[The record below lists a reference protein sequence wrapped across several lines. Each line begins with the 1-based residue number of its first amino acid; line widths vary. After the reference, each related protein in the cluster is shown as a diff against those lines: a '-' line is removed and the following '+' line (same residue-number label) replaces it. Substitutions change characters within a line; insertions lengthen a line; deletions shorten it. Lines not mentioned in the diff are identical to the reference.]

1 MLQLGFA
8 TRDITPSR
16 PAMIQGQKGRRI
28 GSEALD
34 PITVTAWAMS
44 NPDGS
49 EATVLVSCDITTPS
63 QRLINS
69 VRERIDASSL
79 PIDGA
84 AVILTATH
92 THTSLVHED
101 GPYEYPGGDVMT
113 PMECEA
119 WLTEQI
125 TAAVEA
131 AWHDRTP
138 RIVARAFEHAVVGHN
153 RYAVYADGAGQMY
166 GKTWRDDFANIGGY
180 EDHSVDLMFAW
191 DPDGALA
198 GIAIVIP
205 CPSQVTEHLTQFSA
219 DYWHEVRVELRQ
231 RLGNQTSGPDADAT
245 SGLSILGLCGTAGDQ
260 SPHFLLYA
268 QQEEEMRQ
276 RRGISER
283 EEIGRRVADAVERAL
298 ACTPP
303 DADRPCPLTH
313 HTRHLELPPRAISQ
327 AERDQAEA
335 LYDEAVAKGDTDTWW
350 PKRQKAVVEIFDGE
364 REATLVPVEIH
375 GMRIGDFVIAT
386 NPFELFLDYGLQIK
400 ARSTA
405 AQTMLV
411 QLAGRGFYLPSPRAV
426 AAGGYGAMPAVSA
439 AGPEAGAELVEETL
453 SMIDDLMEPDQGA

>member
-28 GSEALD
+28 GHEALD
-34 PITVTAWAMS
+34 PITVTAWAMT
-44 NPDGS
+44 NEDNS

-63 QRLINS
+63 QGLIEH
-69 VRERIDASSL
+69 VRGRIDASSL

-101 GPYEYPGGDVMT
+101 GSYEFPGGDVMT
-113 PMECEA
+113 PMESEA
-119 WLTEQI
+119 WLTDQI
-125 TAAVEA
+125 TEAIEA
-131 AWHDRTP
+131 AWEARTP

-153 RYAVYADGAGQMY
+153 RYAVYADGNGQMY
-166 GKTWRDDFANIGGY
+166 GKTRRDDFAHIGGY
-180 EDHSVDLMFAW
+180 EDHSIDLMFAW
-191 DPDGALA
+191 NPDGTLA
-198 GIAIVIP
+198 GVAIVIP

-219 DYWHEVRVELRQ
+219 DYWHEVRVELRK
-231 RLGNQTSGPDADAT
+231 RLGGQHADSGNE
-245 SGLSILGLCGTAGDQ
+245 LSVLGLCGNAGDQ
-260 SPHFLLYA
+260 SPHFLLYGE
-268 QQEEEMRQ
+268 QEEEMRQ
-276 RRGISER
+276 RRGVSER
-283 EEIGRRVADAVERAL
+283 EEIGRRVGEAVERAL

-303 DADRPCPLTH
+303 DADRPCSLTH
-313 HTRHLELPPRAISQ
+313 HTRHLKLAPRSISQ
-327 AERDQAEA
+327 AERDQAES
-335 LYDEAVAKGDTDTWW
+335 LYEEAVAQGDTETWW
-350 PKRQKAVVEIFDGE
+350 PKRQKAVVEIFDGI
-364 REATLVPVEIH
+364 REAELVPVEVH
-375 GMRIGDFVIAT
+375 GIRIGDFVMAT

-400 ARSTA
+400 ARSCA

-453 SMIDDLMEPDQGA
+453 SMIDALMRDA